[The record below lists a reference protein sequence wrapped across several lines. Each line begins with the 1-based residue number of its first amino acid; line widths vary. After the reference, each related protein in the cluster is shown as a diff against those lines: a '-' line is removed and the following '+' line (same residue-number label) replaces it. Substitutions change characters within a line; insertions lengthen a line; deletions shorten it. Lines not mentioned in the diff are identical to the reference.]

1 MLKNSR
7 RKMFSALAL
16 QAKNKAIS
24 SLHFI
29 DLYQNHTSEYYSF
42 NASKDWL
49 QLLEKHLKKLNKVFL
64 I

>member
-49 QLLEKHLKKLNKVFL
+49 QLLEKH
-64 I
+64 